1 MTRLPLL
8 HTLIL
13 CSFPVIS
20 HAAEV
25 WAPGVSEQGG
35 WVDFNK
41 TCTDSSNYMAD
52 MGMCWAASA
61 SNIITWW
68 QTQNASK
75 LTSANKPTETYGID
89 TNWDIFRT
97 VYKDVGGNPS
107 TAYDWYI
114 NGVGTDQY
122 GVPVYGDA
130 MDWSQ
135 EYNKETGTGYQATL
149 WNGGFLKNVGIEK
162 TGFAVNSAGA
172 FKNVVNAISNGYALS
187 VSTSPGDG
195 SSAHAI
201 TLWGIEYTG
210 TIDNPENVI
219 AYITDSDNLNN
230 TDELIA
236 TSLAVKGTSLSI
248 EYGGLVWSR
257 VDGLRTVVVP
267 EPSAFGFIAG
277 TLALALV
284 ASSRQRNLRR

>member
-1 MTRLPLL
+1 MKLVPLIP
-8 HTLIL
+8 TLIL
-13 CSFPVIS
+13 CSFPGIS
-20 HAAEV
+20 HAAAV

-61 SNIITWW
+61 SNVITWW
-68 QTQNASK
+68 QTQNADK

-97 VYKDVGGNPS
+97 VYNDVGGNPS

-122 GVPVYGDA
+122 GVPVYSTS

-135 EYNKETGTGYQATL
+135 EYDKETGTGYPTTL
-149 WNGGFLKNVGIEK
+149 WDGGFLKNVGVESTAFTI
-162 TGFAVNSAGA
+162 NSSDS
-172 FKNVVNAISNGYALS
+172 FKNIVNAISDGYALS
-187 VSTSPGDG
+187 VSTRPGDG

-210 TIDNPENVI
+210 TIDNPENI
-219 AYITDSDNLNN
+219 FAYITDSDNLYGKDKLVK
-230 TDELIA
+230 T
-236 TSLAVKGTSLSI
+236 TLAVKGTSLSI
-248 EYGGLVWSR
+248 EYGGLVWNR
-257 VDGLRTVVVP
+257 VDGLRTIVVP
-267 EPSAFGFIAG
+267 EPSAFGLIAG

-284 ASSRQRNLRR
+284 ASSRRRNCRR